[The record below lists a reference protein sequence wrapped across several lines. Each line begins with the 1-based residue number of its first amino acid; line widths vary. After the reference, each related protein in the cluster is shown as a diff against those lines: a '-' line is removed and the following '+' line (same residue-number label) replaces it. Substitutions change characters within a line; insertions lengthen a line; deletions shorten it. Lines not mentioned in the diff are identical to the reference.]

1 MTQPNLHAGVAT
13 ADITPPV
20 GIAHAGWGAQ
30 THERA
35 AGVDMPFTVTAL
47 SLRKGDTAAMV
58 LDLDLGTISV
68 ADADRIRSEVQDAVE
83 TPAANVRVSYSHTH
97 AGAVMSSFGAYIA
110 AGQELIEGYRETLV
124 QQCIAAARDAVAV
137 EVPSRVVAGEGRS
150 DVAVNRRL
158 LVDDRVVVGVNPGGT
173 SDDRV
178 FVTRIDDLTGAP
190 VAAIVGYACH
200 PITLAFQNDL
210 LSPDF
215 PGVVREVVADLTG
228 APCLFLQGCA
238 GDVMPVEGLT
248 GDTSVHRRL
257 GTMLAAEASRVFL
270 GLESRTGTWEFD
282 GVVESGAPL
291 GMHRWV
297 PGDAPDQGLAVATR
311 TIRMPVRSTPP
322 PAEAAATAAAAV
334 ERVAALRAADVPDA
348 ELKDAT
354 FRAKRTAMRSQWATW
369 ADGADDVEVTL
380 HGIAVGDVALVGFPG
395 EPFSGIGVQ
404 VHADSPFPHTHMAG
418 YCNGWLGYVPTADA
432 FGPGG
437 YEVDTGSTYAPAGAE
452 VLRQESLALLDDL
465 TSALGEG
472 G

>member
-1 MTQPNLHAGVAT
+1 MTHLQAGVAK

-35 AGVDMPFTVTAL
+35 AGVDMPFTVSAL
-47 SLRKGDTAAMV
+47 SLRKGGTAAMV
-58 LDLDLGTISV
+58 VDLDLGTISV
-68 ADADRIRSEVQDAVE
+68 TDADRIRSEVEAAVG

-110 AGQELIEGYRETLV
+110 AGQELIEGYRQTIV
-124 QQCIAAARDAVAV
+124 TQTVAAARAAVAA
-137 EVPSRVVAGEGRS
+137 EVPSRVVAGAGRS

-158 LVDDRVVVGVNPGGT
+158 TVDDRVLVGLNPGGV

-178 FVTRIDDLTGAP
+178 FVTRIDALVGAP

-238 GDVMPVEGLT
+238 GDVMPTEALT

-257 GTMLAAEASRVFL
+257 GTMLAAEAARVFL
-270 GLESRTGTWEFD
+270 GLESRPGTWEFD

-297 PGDAPDQGLAVATR
+297 PGDASDQGLAVSNR
-311 TIRMPVRSTPP
+311 TIRMPVRPTPP
-322 PAEAAATAAAAV
+322 PSEAAATAAAAV
-334 ERVAALRAADVPDA
+334 ERVATLRAAGAPDA

-354 FRAKRTAMRSQWATW
+354 FRAKRTAMRSQWASW
-369 ADGADDVEVTL
+369 ADGAEDVEVTL

-395 EPFSGIGVQ
+395 EPFSAIGMQ
-404 VHADSPFPHTHMAG
+404 VHAESPFPHTHMAG
-418 YCNGWLGYVPTADA
+418 YSNGWLGYVPTADA

-437 YEVDTGSTYAPAGAE
+437 YEVDTGSTYGPDGAD
-452 VLRQESLALLDDL
+452 VLRRESLELLADL
-465 TSALGEG
+465 KSALGEG
-472 G
+472 S